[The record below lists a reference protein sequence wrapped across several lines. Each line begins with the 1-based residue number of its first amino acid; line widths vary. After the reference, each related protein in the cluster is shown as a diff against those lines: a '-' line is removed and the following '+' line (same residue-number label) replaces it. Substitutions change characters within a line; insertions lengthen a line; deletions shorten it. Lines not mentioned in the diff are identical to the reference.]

1 MRRTTLAIALATG
14 ALAIPAVSLA
24 AGDSDSTTQQA
35 PSTAP
40 VQQQEQPQQ
49 PRGDHPCPEGQDGGS
64 SGGSGSSNDT
74 QL

>member
-14 ALAIPAVSLA
+14 ALAVPGVALA
-24 AGDSDSTTQQA
+24 AGGSDSPTQQE

-40 VQQQEQPQQ
+40 VQ
-49 PRGDHPCPEGQDGGS
+49 RGHDCPEGQDGGS
-64 SGGSGSSNDT
+64 GSSDT

>member
-24 AGDSDSTTQQA
+24 AGDSDSTTQQQA

-49 PRGDHPCPEGQDGGS
+49 PRDHPCPEGQDGGS
-64 SGGSGSSNDT
+64 SGGSDT